1 MEGATLRQ
9 KNKWKLKFSWFANDI
24 SQEKRTKITKPIKI
38 SLLVLWSYLIIFTIS
53 MSSVALFLWNRIP
66 QEQKYKIDLN
76 LLKTKTYQQSFL
88 KNYFNNFFLK
98 KSEDNF
104 AEYQKKY
111 FMNSYWIFKD
121 TLKSSDKL
129 NSNVKEFVADSTI
142 NNNSIKENEQ
152 KFDNFFAQNK
162 FKTFTLTNVNK
173 FNKLDSNVL
182 KPVLEKYINKFF
194 ENQSIENI
202 LSKYNLY
209 LAVEKLNLS
218 FFNLYSSNMG
228 QWYLDFEKS
237 KKLYFVN
244 SNSNNLIPRIE
255 NNKGAQISVI
265 AIKKEEQITLF
276 QETDIEKVMKDLGKI

>member
-1 MEGATLRQ
+1 
-9 KNKWKLKFSWFANDI
+9 
-24 SQEKRTKITKPIKI
+24 
-38 SLLVLWSYLIIFTIS
+38 
-53 MSSVALFLWNRIP
+53 
-66 QEQKYKIDLN
+66 
-76 LLKTKTYQQSFL
+76 
-88 KNYFNNFFLK
+88 
-98 KSEDNF
+98 
-104 AEYQKKY
+104 
-111 FMNSYWIFKD
+111 MNSYWLHRE
-121 TLKSSDKL
+121 TLKYLDKVEQPFPSEFYFK
-129 NSNVKEFVADSTI
+129 SNLS
-142 NNNSIKENEQ
+142 ENEQRIRNENQQ

-162 FKTFTLTNVNK
+162 FKTFTLTNVNE

>member
-1 MEGATLRQ
+1 M
-9 KNKWKLKFSWFANDI
+9 
-24 SQEKRTKITKPIKI
+24 
-38 SLLVLWSYLIIFTIS
+38 
-53 MSSVALFLWNRIP
+53 NRFP

-88 KNYFNNFFLK
+88 RNYFNNFFLK

-142 NNNSIKENEQ
+142 NNNSIKENGQ

-162 FKTFTLTNVNK
+162 FKTFTLTNVNE

-228 QWYLDFEKS
+228 QWYLDFEKF

-244 SNSNNLIPRIE
+244 SNSNNLIARIE